1 MPGKEQKL
9 SQLRSTF
16 NQIKAIT
23 GRELQN
29 FVLGGQSLDL
39 NEVLQAPL
47 PLQVIDEV
55 RVAGDSLLGVVVC
68 KDDREGWKDEAEEI
82 LTASHL
88 KLTSLSIERIIVKIH
103 SAWDCYPDT
112 ANKSHNSEMN
122 MLLSYPNS

>member
-1 MPGKEQKL
+1 MLHKYLNEQKL
-9 SQLRSTF
+9 SHLRNTF

-39 NEVLQAPL
+39 NEVLQASL

-68 KDDREGWKDEAEEI
+68 TDDREG
-82 LTASHL
+82 
-88 KLTSLSIERIIVKIH
+88 
-103 SAWDCYPDT
+103 
-112 ANKSHNSEMN
+112 
-122 MLLSYPNS
+122 

>member
-1 MPGKEQKL
+1 MLHKYLNEQKL
-9 SQLRSTF
+9 SHLRSTF

-47 PLQVIDEV
+47 PVQVIDEV

-68 KDDREGWKDEAEEI
+68 TDDREG
-82 LTASHL
+82 
-88 KLTSLSIERIIVKIH
+88 
-103 SAWDCYPDT
+103 
-112 ANKSHNSEMN
+112 
-122 MLLSYPNS
+122 